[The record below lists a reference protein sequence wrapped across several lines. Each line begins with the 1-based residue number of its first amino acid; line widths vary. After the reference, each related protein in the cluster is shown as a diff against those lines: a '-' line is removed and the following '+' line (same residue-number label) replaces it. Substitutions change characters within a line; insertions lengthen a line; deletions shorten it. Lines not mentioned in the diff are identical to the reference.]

1 MLRVFIW
8 LCMLTLGACNTSPHI
23 TTTHHNKRDK
33 NFENIKSIINKVDS
47 QLRDIIST
55 ARSTTDETVESAK
68 EVEEAEEENAE
79 ALKSVKARKE
89 KEYKERMNSILGRL
103 KQESLS
109 KFSKGDVKAST
120 KRSWI
125 NRSNKCNKCKCDK
138 CNANRDK
145 CDVVGG
151 VKRLCVNSD
160 GCCNCCCQHC
170 CFCCECEPCYHH
182 HHRYGSLCSHR
193 HVYDDDMIEK
203 NNNNNNNNNKV
214 KAVAAGAKSSNGAGK
229 VDDKNSKVEKV
240 ELKSVE
246 RKSSAAS
253 ENTFEKGKT
262 TEKDGDKISQLENL
276 MNNLVTEKVTEGEK
290 NGKRCKCSNG
300 EKSKRCKCSTR
311 GI

>member
-8 LCMLTLGACNTSPHI
+8 LCVWALGECNISPHF
-23 TTTHHNKRDK
+23 TSTHHNKRDK
-33 NFENIKSIINKVDS
+33 EFENINSIISKVDS

-68 EVEEAEEENAE
+68 EVEEAEEENAA

-89 KEYKERMNSILGRL
+89 KEYKERMNNILGKL
-103 KQESLS
+103 KQEALS
-109 KFSKGDVKAST
+109 KFSKGDVKSSA

-125 NRSNKCNKCKCDK
+125 NRSNKCNKCEKCNKKCDK
-138 CNANRDK
+138 CN
-145 CDVVGG
+145 VVGG

-193 HVYDDDMIEK
+193 HEYDDDMLEK
-203 NNNNNNNNNKV
+203 NNNNNNKNNNNKV
-214 KAVAAGAKSSNGAGK
+214 KSVATGAKISNGAGK
-229 VDDKNSKVEKV
+229 VDDTNSRAEKD
-240 ELKSVE
+240 EMKSD
-246 RKSSAAS
+246 KAAS
-253 ENTFEKGKT
+253 DNTSEKGKT
-262 TEKDGDKISQLENL
+262 TEKDGDKMSRLENL

-290 NGKRCKCSNG
+290 NSKRCKCSNG
-300 EKSKRCKCSTR
+300 DKSKRCSKCSPR
-311 GI
+311 AI